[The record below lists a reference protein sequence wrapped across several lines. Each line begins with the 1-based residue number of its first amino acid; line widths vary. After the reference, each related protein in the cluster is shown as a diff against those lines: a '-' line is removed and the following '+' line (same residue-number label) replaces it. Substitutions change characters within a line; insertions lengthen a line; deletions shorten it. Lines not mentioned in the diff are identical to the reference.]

1 MDSKGTI
8 TADDKIFTIRGT
20 QVILDR
26 DLAELY
32 GVETKRL
39 NQQANRNIKR
49 FPPSFRFQIS
59 AEERDELV
67 AKCNRF
73 RTMKHSSSLPYV
85 FTEQGV
91 AMLSAVLHTPTAVDI
106 SVKIMDAFVIMRRFL
121 ASNAQVFQRLD
132 RIEYKLLDSDHKF
145 EDIYARLEEK
155 SLTPGQGI
163 FFDGQV
169 YDSYSFVSSLIKSA
183 TKRIILIDN
192 YVDDSVLTMLDK
204 RADGVVLW
212 QSRKILLSL

>member
-1 MDSKGTI
+1 MDSKETI
-8 TADDKIFTIRGT
+8 TADDRIFTIRGT

-49 FPPSFRFQIS
+49 FPTSFRFQIS

-73 RTMKHSSSLPYV
+73 GTMKHSSSLPYV

-106 SVKIMDAFVIMRRFL
+106 SVKIMDAFVLMRRFL

-145 EDIYARLEEK
+145 WRSDRPDPSPEGIYLSGECPLRTYMPL
-155 SLTPGQGI
+155 PGRRGSSRAQG
-163 FFDGQV
+163 F
-169 YDSYSFVSSLIKSA
+169 
-183 TKRIILIDN
+183 
-192 YVDDSVLTMLDK
+192 
-204 RADGVVLW
+204 LW
-212 QSRKILLSL
+212 QSREILLSL